1 MAWLWAALGVLAVLG
16 TPLFAIMGGATELS
30 WLTHPDAAYHHLR
43 YLAPTVLDDRFA
55 GSPIL
60 VTIPL
65 FTFVGYLMAE
75 SKTPDRI
82 VQASRAFFG
91 WMPGGLALVAIAAS
105 AFFTTLTGGSGVTI
119 VAIGGLLYPALRK
132 QNYPD
137 DFSLGL
143 VTAGGSLGLL
153 LPPSLPILIYAL
165 VAGIDFKLCF
175 QAGLVPGF
183 MIMVLLA
190 MYSAYIGIKY
200 KVPRETPNLK
210 EMGSALWL
218 LKWELLIPVIIL
230 GGLGSGLTSLDESA
244 ALTALYTLV
253 IEVFLYQDLS
263 L

>member
-1 MAWLWAALGVLAVLG
+1 MAWLWAALGGLAVLG

-105 AFFTTLTGGSGVTI
+105 AFFTTLTGGSGVAI
-119 VAIGGLLYPALRK
+119 RAIGGLLHPPPRQ

-153 LPPSLPILIYAL
+153 LPPSLPILVYAL
-165 VAGIDFKLCF
+165 VAGIDFNKAFKAAFLPGLLIMAF
-175 QAGLVPGF
+175 LYAYAAYVAVRAG
-183 MIMVLLA
+183 
-190 MYSAYIGIKY
+190 
-200 KVPRETPNLK
+200 VPRARPRAS
-210 EMGSALWL
+210 EMTAALWL
-218 LKWELLIPVIIL
+218 
-230 GGLGSGLTSLDESA
+230 
-244 ALTALYTLV
+244 
-253 IEVFLYQDLS
+253 
-263 L
+263 